1 MSSGLIRSAGLSF
14 AMLPAMAF
22 AAAPDPSPPTRLTIT
37 PSVTCEKGWS
47 AEFIRLSRAGGDA
60 IDGVFAFCRDP
71 ALSSTAW
78 IARLES
84 SRDRLA
90 AGAGSDEGKA
100 AIRAAFDRHIEAER
114 SAN

>member
-1 MSSGLIRSAGLSF
+1 MSNRLIAGAGLF
-14 AMLPAMAF
+14 LALLPASAL
-22 AAAPDPSPPTRLTIT
+22 AAAPDPTPPTRLTIT

-47 AEFIRLSRAGGDA
+47 SEFIRLSRAGGDA

-71 ALSSTAW
+71 ALSSAAW

-90 AGAGSDEGKA
+90 AGAGSDEAKA
-100 AIRAAFDRHIEAER
+100 AIRTAFDRHIEAER
-114 SAN
+114 AAN